1 MILIRRHLISRYPAA
16 LAAATLLLAGS
27 WPAQA
32 VAQPSPPM
40 ARPAP
45 AVPAAPIAG
54 CVVAFGLATVDY
66 GSFTAGQLALDAN
79 RRYQLE
85 RRSVPLTI
93 SCPTPRPIA
102 LRLNA
107 PARHDGAAKF
117 AGAGAVQVVLG
128 HVTVDGHE
136 ARVVNP
142 NAPHGPQTQITM
154 RPGDTVA
161 LEQGRAGRSVTAQIV
176 LQPQVADTDV
186 RVTDQTQWSATL
198 QFELLDP

>member
-1 MILIRRHLISRYPAA
+1 MILIRHGILPRARTA

-27 WPAQA
+27 WTLQA

-45 AVPAAPIAG
+45 AVPMAG
-54 CVVAFGLATVDY
+54 CVMAFGLASVDY
-66 GSFTAGQLALDAN
+66 GSFTAGQLTLDAS

-93 SCPTPRPIA
+93 NCPSARPIV

-117 AGAGAVQVVLG
+117 AGAGAVQVELG
-128 HVTVDGHE
+128 HVTVDGV
-136 ARVVNP
+136 ATRVFNP
-142 NAPHGPQTQITM
+142 NLPHGPQTQIAM
-154 RPGDTVA
+154 QPGDTIA
-161 LEQGRAGRSVTAQIV
+161 LEQGRAARSVTAQIV
-176 LQPQVADTDV
+176 LQPQVADADV